1 MEDMESIEYKSEKI
15 MVLFVFRWVMITKL
29 LTAVTKITK
38 LTLMRIIVMK
48 TQDLDPGV
56 NFVKGEF
63 WNERE
68 RKSFLVNNNPHLHVA
83 HGIMQK
89 DPSHS

>member
-1 MEDMESIEYKSEKI
+1 MEEMESIEYKSGVICISLGDDNKAIDSSNKDYKI
-15 MVLFVFRWVMITKL
+15 D
-29 LTAVTKITK
+29 
-38 LTLMRIIVMK
+38 LMWIIVMK

-56 NFVKGEF
+56 DFVKGEF

-83 HGIMQK
+83 HG
-89 DPSHS
+89 

>member
-1 MEDMESIEYKSEKI
+1 MFSIVHLDANYLVANSVKKI
-15 MVLFVFRWVMITKL
+15 
-29 LTAVTKITK
+29 AK
-38 LTLMRIIVMK
+38 LTLMWMIVMK
-48 TQDLDPGV
+48 TQNLDPGV
-56 NFVKGEF
+56 DFVKGEF